1 MNRIE
6 GEQSENSDKREQI
19 VQGLLEEAAFLDRMN
34 HADIRRERFIKGQTC
49 PNCFQTF
56 GKYSSNIVKYGNV
69 TGTQWQRYRCQECKH
84 TYSDLTNTFFHRSRN
99 VHKWP
104 EFIKFAM
111 VDRLPI
117 KQIAKLIKVHPNTA
131 YAWQKKL
138 MEFVQHFLPNKQ
150 YQSNDTSTHEQATI
164 LVRCSNK
171 GSSVKTSNSAQH
183 PTVPVLISIHKENP
197 SHVLLTTPLLHQ
209 GDHISPSTSSSQIQ
223 NIETKLHEYLKK
235 KRGIS
240 ARNLPLYLTWFRM
253 LTLVEA
259 INPEIFSNEM
269 IKICLD
275 KWNLSRSNRLLKRL
289 I

>member
-1 MNRIE
+1 MNRVE
-6 GEQSENSDKREQI
+6 SALCENGDKQEQI
-19 VQGLLEEAAFLDRMN
+19 VQGLLEEADFLTRIN
-34 HADIRRERFIKGQTC
+34 HAEIRRERFIKGQTC

-56 GKYSSNIVKYGNV
+56 GKYCSNIVKYGNV

-104 EFIKFAM
+104 EFIKYAM

-138 MEFVQHFLPNKQ
+138 MEFVQRFLPNKQ
-150 YQSNDTSTHEQATI
+150 YQSNDTNTHEQTTV

-171 GSSVKTSNSAQH
+171 GISVKSSNSAQQ
-183 PTVPVLISIHKENP
+183 PTVPVLVSMHKENP
-197 SHVLLTTPLLHQ
+197 SHVLLSTPLLHQ
-209 GDHISPSTSSSQIQ
+209 GDQFSLSTSSTQIQ
-223 NIETKLHEYLKK
+223 SIEKKFHEYLKN

-240 ARNLPLYLTWFRM
+240 TRNLPLYLTWFRM
-253 LTLVEA
+253 LTLVET
-259 INPEIFSNEM
+259 INPEILPNEM

-275 KWNLSRSNRLLKRL
+275 KWNLSKSNRLLKRL